1 MYNDITGIILS
12 GGKSKR
18 MGMNKSLLKIGNKS
32 LIEIIN
38 ELLSGLFANIIL
50 STNEPQLYKFLKLKS
65 FKDIYIN
72 KGPLSGIHSGLI
84 NSKTN
89 KNFII
94 SCDMPFMTSEM
105 IEYLVNCECN
115 KSIIVAK
122 AEDFVQQLCGLYDKS
137 CLPIIEKILSEN
149 IVNENRNVQQE
160 KRGCQVLELIN
171 RADTEIIDAETLP
184 FYNKDLFFNMNSSD
198 DYSYVKTKF
207 MGVHKN

>member
-18 MGMNKSLLKIGNKS
+18 MGINKSLLKIGNKS

-38 ELLSGLFANIIL
+38 GLLSDLFEEIIL

-65 FKDIYIN
+65 FKDVYPN

-84 NSKTN
+84 NSKTD

-105 IEYLVNCECN
+105 IEYLVNYKSN
-115 KSIIVAK
+115 KSIVVAK
-122 AEDFVQQLCGLYDKS
+122 ADGFVQQLCGLYDKS
-137 CLPIIEKILSEN
+137 CLPIIENVLSEN
-149 IVNENRNVQQE
+149 SVSENRNAQQE
-160 KRGCQVLELIN
+160 KRGCKVLELIK
-171 RADTEIIDAETLP
+171 RAGAEIIDAENLP
-184 FYNKDLFFNMNSSD
+184 FYNKDLFFNMNSLE
-198 DYSYVKTKF
+198 DYEYVKNKL
-207 MGVHKN
+207 MKAN

>member
-18 MGMNKSLLKIGNKS
+18 MGINKSLLKIGNKS

-38 ELLSGLFANIIL
+38 GLLSDLFEEIIL

-65 FKDIYIN
+65 FKDVYPN

-84 NSKTN
+84 NSKTD

-105 IEYLVNCECN
+105 IEYLVNYKCN
-115 KSIIVAK
+115 KSIVVAK
-122 AEDFVQQLCGLYDKS
+122 ADGFVQQLCGLYDKS
-137 CLPIIEKILSEN
+137 CLPIIENVLSEN
-149 IVNENRNVQQE
+149 SVSENRNAQQE
-160 KRGCQVLELIN
+160 KRGCKVLELIK
-171 RADTEIIDAETLP
+171 RAGAEIIDAENLP
-184 FYNKDLFFNMNSSD
+184 FYNKDLFFNMNSLE
-198 DYSYVKTKF
+198 DYEYVKNKL
-207 MGVHKN
+207 MKAN